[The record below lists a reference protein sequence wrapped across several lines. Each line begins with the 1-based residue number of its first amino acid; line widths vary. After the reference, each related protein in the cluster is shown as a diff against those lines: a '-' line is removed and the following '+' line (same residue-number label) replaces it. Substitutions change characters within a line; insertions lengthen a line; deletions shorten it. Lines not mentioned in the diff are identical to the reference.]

1 MSRVISANEI
11 VVAVKFGTMTERTNW
26 SLHRVGWI
34 ETNYILHEHLDV
46 VTVGRNYEA
55 NKQCLGE

>member
-1 MSRVISANEI
+1 MDNDGFLYPQFHVI
-11 VVAVKFGTMTERTNW
+11 GTMTERTNW

-46 VTVGRNYEA
+46 VTVGRNYGA